1 VTSPNNAMSAIRT
14 DMPRHSAM
22 TATIVRNKQRVDILD
37 MATSKFDNMPP
48 WILQRLANANIDP
61 SSASDSLLLER
72 IVHNANEFMVQR
84 IEHGLREKILGM
96 TFLKARL
103 DTLMVRGNA

>member
-1 VTSPNNAMSAIRT
+1 VTSPNNAMSANRS

-22 TATIVRNKQRVDILD
+22 TATIVRNKQGVDVLD
-37 MATSKFDNMPP
+37 MATSTFDNMPL

-72 IVHNANEFMVQR
+72 IVHNANEYMAQ
-84 IEHGLREKILGM
+84 
-96 TFLKARL
+96 
-103 DTLMVRGNA
+103 